1 MEDADAVGREAWAA
15 MYRVAEFLRQR
26 AFVLANEYE
35 LSPAQMHLLHCL
47 QPEAPMTMSQAAQT
61 LSCDASN
68 VTGLTDRLEKRGL
81 VERQASA
88 QDRRVKMLVLT
99 PEGANQR
106 AELAERLNQ
115 VPAIFKRLSFEEL
128 KTLRD
133 IMRRAAELQAA
144 ADAESR

>member
-1 MEDADAVGREAWAA
+1 

-47 QPEAPMTMSQAAQT
+47 EPSAPMSMSQAAQT
-61 LSCDASN
+61 LGCDASN
-68 VTGLTDRLEKRGL
+68 VTGLTDRLEKRGF
-81 VERQASA
+81 VERQPAA

-99 PEGANQR
+99 PQGEAQR
-106 AELAERLNQ
+106 AELVGRLTA
-115 VPAIFKRLSFEEL
+115 VPAIFKRLSFTEL

-133 IMRRAAELQAA
+133 IMRRAVELQAA
-144 ADAESR
+144 ADAETPLSAGPGDSAEGG